1 MNTSIQSLVENYKEL
16 DSFLKSQ
23 GMLSESIEI
32 SNHYR
37 KILLL
42 SCASYYESK
51 ITTIIQAFVKTHTRD
66 DRIFNFLNNK
76 AIQRQYHTFF
86 NWDSTNINNFLG
98 LFGSDFKVNIS
109 KEIADNERLKICM
122 RAFLAIGNE
131 RNKMVHENFLDYQLE
146 KTFDELISLH
156 SDAITFI
163 EYLSSALS

>member
-1 MNTSIQSLVENYKEL
+1 
-16 DSFLKSQ
+16 
-23 GMLSESIEI
+23 MLSLRLPSPEP
-32 SNHYR
+32 
-37 KILLL
+37 L
-42 SCASYYESK
+42 SPVQSGTYE
-51 ITTIIQAFVKTHTRD
+51 
-66 DRIFNFLNNK
+66 N
-76 AIQRQYHTFF
+76 
-86 NWDSTNINNFLG
+86 TNINNFLG

-156 SDAITFI
+156 RDAITFI